1 MRFVDHCRIRV
12 VAGDGGN
19 GVVAFRREKF
29 IPFGGPSGGDGGG
42 GGDVIIETAEG
53 LSSLQ
58 DVVYQRTISAE
69 RGGHGQG
76 SDKYGRAG
84 SDHVIRVPSGTQV
97 FDDDT
102 GDLLVDMTEHG
113 QQYLAVKGGRG
124 GKGNIHFATPFDR
137 APRRAEKGETGE
149 SRNLRLEL
157 KVMADVGLVGF
168 PNVGK
173 STFVS
178 TVSHARPKIA
188 DYPFTTLIPMLG
200 VVDVYGGP
208 QQGGA
213 RFVVADIPGLI
224 PGASEGIG
232 LGTEFLKHV
241 ERTRV
246 LLHLV
251 TLDPAEGREPVA
263 DYKALRKEVARFSP
277 ELATRP
283 EVVVLSKSD
292 IPEVAEA
299 FPKLE
304 QRFAKL
310 GKKLRLLSAATRDG
324 LTPLVEELFKRVRG
338 LEVRED
344 LALAPVTKNAKPRPA
359 SAKNEVVKKAKK
371 AALPKPKK
379 KGTTTKKAAPKKIAV
394 AKSKAKPKKKVAKAA
409 PRGGAVAKPKKK
421 PLTKPKKKAVGK
433 PKKKAVAKRMPKA
446 KAKPAAKK
454 ARPVRGRR

>member
-1 MRFVDHCRIRV
+1 MRFVDHCRVQV

-42 GGDVIIETAEG
+42 GGDVIIEAAEG

-58 DVVYQRTISAE
+58 DVVYQRKISAE
-69 RGGHGQG
+69 RGEHGQG

-84 SDHVIRVPSGTQV
+84 KDRVIRVPAGTQV
-97 FDDDT
+97 FDEDT
-102 GDLLVDMTEHG
+102 GDLVIDMVEHG
-113 QQYLAVKGGRG
+113 QQFVAAKGGRG

-137 APRRAEKGETGE
+137 APRRAEKGEVGE
-149 SRNLRLEL
+149 SRNLRFEL

-178 TVSHARPKIA
+178 TVSAARPKIA

-200 VVDVYGGP
+200 VVDVFGGP
-208 QQGGA
+208 QQGGS
-213 RFVVADIPGLI
+213 RFVIADIPGLI

-251 TLDPAEGREPVA
+251 TLDAGEGREPIA
-263 DYKALRKEVARFSP
+263 DYKALRKELARFSP

-292 IPEVAEA
+292 LPDVREA
-299 FPKLE
+299 YDKLA

-310 GKKLRLLSAATRDG
+310 GKKLQLISAATRDG
-324 LTPLVEELFKRVRG
+324 IAPLVEELWRRVRG
-338 LEVRED
+338 LDVAEEV
-344 LALAPVTKNAKPRPA
+344 ALAAEKRKADSLAAKTEAAAKKTSAAKP
-359 SAKNEVVKKAKK
+359 
-371 AALPKPKK
+371 
-379 KGTTTKKAAPKKIAV
+379 APKKSSPKPT
-394 AKSKAKPKKKVAKAA
+394 AKKPKPTAK
-409 PRGGAVAKPKKK
+409 KPKPTAKK
-421 PLTKPKKKAVGK
+421 P
-433 PKKKAVAKRMPKA
+433 
-446 KAKPAAKK
+446 KPAAKK
-454 ARPVRGRR
+454 PKPAAKKPKPTAKKPKPKAPSTKSVRRGQSPRKSAKRSEVKVKPRPRGRR